1 MAGASIQAGVRHKA
15 GVSGRVLAVLACE
28 PQGTPACGFPQQGL
42 AHTCPTILAAI
53 LFTGVSMLTIFSQEA
68 LWTFAVSCTIVV
80 GNTYSFI
87 YTGLIAIPTLQSTSG
102 DRAAQ
107 PERQQHP
114 QRSGAQSGHLLGRLL
129 RRGPGRS
136 TWGGVPTKEPPL
148 SPPHLPLL
156 RLTASRSAPKFR
168 LKCLHSPHPKS
179 AAPEPPPQP
188 PPEVC

>member
-1 MAGASIQAGVRHKA
+1 MRLRAEGNKRRRGARPGRGPWRCPNFGEPSGLTRAEPGLLAGRRADAGERSPQAA
-15 GVSGRVLAVLACE
+15 GRAGPGRGRDDGARARAH
-28 PQGTPACGFPQQGL
+28 GTAPLGP
-42 AHTCPTILAAI
+42 IL
-53 LFTGVSMLTIFSQEA
+53 T
-68 LWTFAVSCTIVV
+68 
-80 GNTYSFI
+80 
-87 YTGLIAIPTLQSTSG
+87 TSG